1 MAKCLKI
8 GLPASILICNGQKG
22 VRGSLSKTLRSFCGN
37 SYLSPVKG
45 TKLPAFVLDEHG
57 CKEMLTGCKVSDSKP
72 GTNRVSVH
80 GLGVSVSVDSL
91 QVQLGPCRDVQR
103 CAKSCLLQDFR
114 WLCMWS
120 VNIHHD
126 ASTDVHIRAHTH
138 TNTRITPSH
147 TDYMY

>member
-22 VRGSLSKTLRSFCGN
+22 ARGSLSKTLRSFRGN

-72 GTNRVSVH
+72 QGQT
-80 GLGVSVSVDSL
+80 GLVFTAWGF
-91 QVQLGPCRDVQR
+91 QLVLTPCK
-103 CAKSCLLQDFR
+103 CS
-114 WLCMWS
+114 
-120 VNIHHD
+120 
-126 ASTDVHIRAHTH
+126 
-138 TNTRITPSH
+138 
-147 TDYMY
+147 